1 MEDFKKRQC
10 ARCLRVNGERASL
23 PENYEELMRPVI
35 QDLANKKY
43 PLNRFYNWDETGL
56 FYKALPNYTLAK
68 PGDDGAGMKNDKSRI
83 SILAMVNGDGF
94 YKEIILIG
102 KSKTPRNT
110 NRAFFESNRT
120 KYYNNDSAWMTREI
134 FEDILLDFDSKLTEP
149 VVLLLDNFSAH
160 NIQSSVILK
169 NVIPIYLPPNTT
181 SKSQPFDA
189 GIIAT
194 FKVKYKAKL
203 LKFIGGKMLH
213 GISTLK
219 ILQFL

>member
-1 MEDFKKRQC
+1 
-10 ARCLRVNGERASL
+10 
-23 PENYEELMRPVI
+23 
-35 QDLANKKY
+35 
-43 PLNRFYNWDETGL
+43 
-56 FYKALPNYTLAK
+56 
-68 PGDDGAGMKNDKSRI
+68 
-83 SILAMVNGDGF
+83 
-94 YKEIILIG
+94 
-102 KSKTPRNT
+102 
-110 NRAFFESNRT
+110 
-120 KYYNNDSAWMTREI
+120 MTREI

-203 LKFIGGKMLH
+203 LKFIGGRMLH
-213 GISTLK
+213 RNFSFKDITIHLIIPWIRQAFDEIGGATIERYFAKTLTEEAFEPSQEPENSSNLLALQNLMSDYTGRYVTMEDVVQYAFTAEK
-219 ILQFL
+219 EIENQHILDI